1 MTRRVK
7 QSVIRQIKF
16 IIHIKILSMKN
27 DQKKKERLQYS
38 KEIISKIE
46 KKKRRS
52 DDYAIR
58 EKNQQRV

>member
-7 QSVIRQIKF
+7 QSLIRQIKF

-27 DQKKKERLQYS
+27 DQKKKKRLQYS